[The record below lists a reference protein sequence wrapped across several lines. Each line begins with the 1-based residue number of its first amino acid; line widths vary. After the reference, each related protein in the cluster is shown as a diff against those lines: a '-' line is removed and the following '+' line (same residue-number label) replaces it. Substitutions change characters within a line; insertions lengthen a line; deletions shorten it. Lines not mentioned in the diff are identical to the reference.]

1 MVVTEK
7 RKRVPPWEQ
16 ARINF
21 ARQERARLHKL
32 EVAQR
37 PLREQVLDLEENR
50 KRVSE
55 IKKRLEEKDRKD

>member
-1 MVVTEK
+1 MTEK

-37 PLREQVLDLEENR
+37 PVREQVLDLEENR
-50 KRVSE
+50 KRVAE
-55 IKKRLEEKDRKD
+55 IKKRLEEEEGKE